1 MPEDTTPL
9 DFDAACGRLD
19 RFVGALAFAKNITV
33 TTAITLDSPTFDG
46 SPRVYKVHLQNGKGA
61 TAVLVDHDALSDS
74 DEFFLTFVVPQLEA
88 AIEKL
93 SVE

>member
-1 MPEDTTPL
+1 MPQQTTPL
-9 DFDAACGRLD
+9 DFNAACGRLC
-19 RFVGALAFAKNITV
+19 RFVGALAFAKNISV
-33 TTAITLDSPTFDG
+33 TTAITLNSPTFDG
-46 SPRVYKVHLQNGKGA
+46 GPGVYKVNLLNGKSA
-61 TAVLVDHDALSDS
+61 TAVLVDHDALTDS